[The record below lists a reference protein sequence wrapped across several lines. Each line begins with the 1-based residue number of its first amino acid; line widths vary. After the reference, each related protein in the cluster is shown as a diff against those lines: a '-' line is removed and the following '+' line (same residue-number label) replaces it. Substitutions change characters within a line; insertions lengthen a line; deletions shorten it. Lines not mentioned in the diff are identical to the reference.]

1 MGIGIIPLSFS
12 IDAATLGVK
21 YVKERNTK
29 SKNRIQNSRY
39 FPKLNQPSVSVIVPA
54 YNAEKSIR
62 NTVMS
67 IYGQNVTLKTVI
79 VVDDCSTDKTPEICR
94 ELECEK
100 DNFFHMRREKN
111 AGKAMN
117 INYVVQEFKYLLGD
131 ITVVI
136 DSDIRLNTDCIEKL
150 VGNFTTDDVAAVTP
164 YGYTLPPNNSLARA
178 LHYGNSWNDTVF
190 KIRKEAQNY
199 RSAISVIC
207 GAGTAY
213 RTNVLEILPVPTRTK
228 TEDTD
233 YTWLLQEHGYKVHY
247 DPKAVIYSNDLEKPR
262 GLLRQ
267 WYRWYS
273 GTFQSLFVHGKD
285 VRKAKKMFWT
295 TILPSLVES
304 VPYALGIVTLP
315 IIFAVN
321 LIAPGATYPFGM
333 SYVKGFLLADFL
345 FTTIPTA
352 IISPKY
358 LRHILDIYLYKFV
371 GSALTLAAFTKTTY
385 DNMMHKRDEWNN
397 IWSKNQGFTRDVFIQ
412 KITKDYMIEN
422 ISKFFSIEE
431 NWTGISEQPWDESK
445 FMHELPKK
453 WNLSFAAARGKSI
466 IGYVLGSQA
475 SENKAKIN
483 KILVDKTYQNSGIGK
498 VLLKIFEEECI
509 RNGITEIE
517 LKALLY
523 NRQANRFYI
532 KHGYVPVKTVKG
544 TDGKTRIMYKKELY

>member
-1 MGIGIIPLSFS
+1 MGVGIIPLSFS
-12 IDAATLGVK
+12 IDAATFGVK
-21 YVKERNTK
+21 YVKSWGKK
-29 SKNRIQNSRY
+29 SNKRVQNNHY
-39 FPKLNQPSVSVIVPA
+39 IPKFEQHSVSVIVPA

-62 NTVMS
+62 NTIMS

-136 DSDIRLNTDCIEKL
+136 DSDIQLNVDCIEKL
-150 VGNFTTDDVAAVTP
+150 MGNFTSENVAAVTP
-164 YGYTLPPNNSLARA
+164 YGYTLPPENSLAKA
-178 LHYGNSWNDTVF
+178 LHYGNSWNDSVF

-213 RTNVLEILPVPTRTK
+213 RTDVLEILPIPTRTK

-233 YTWLLQEHGYKVHY
+233 YTWLLQEHGYKVQY
-247 DPKAVIYSNDLEKPR
+247 DPKAVIYSHDLKRPR
-262 GLLRQ
+262 KLLRQ

-285 VRKAKKMFWT
+285 VTKAKKMFWT

-304 VPYALGIVTLP
+304 LPYALGIVTLP

-321 LIAPGATYPFGM
+321 LIAPGAAYPFGM
-333 SYVKGFLLADFL
+333 NYVKGFLLADFL

-358 LRHILDIYLYKFV
+358 LRHILDIYMYKFV
-371 GSALTLAAFTKTTY
+371 GSALTLAAFARTTY
-385 DNMMHKRDEWNN
+385 DNLMHNRADWNN
-397 IWSKNQGFTRDVFIQ
+397 IWSKNHGFTRNVFL
-412 KITKDYMIEN
+412 KRITKDYMVEN
-422 ISKFFSIEE
+422 LSKFFSIEE
-431 NWTGISEQPWDESK
+431 NWTGISEQPWNESK
-445 FMHELPKK
+445 FLHEMPKK
-453 WNLSFAAARGKSI
+453 WTLSFAAARGKSI
-466 IGYVLGSQA
+466 IGYVIGSQA
-475 SENKAKIN
+475 NESTAKIN
-483 KILVDKTYQNSGIGK
+483 KIVVDKKYQNSGIGK
-498 VLLKIFEEECI
+498 VLLWAFEEECA
-509 RNGITEIE
+509 RNSIKEIE

-523 NRQANRFYI
+523 NRRANRFYI
-532 KHGYVPVKTVKG
+532 KHGYVPFKTVKG
-544 TDGKTRIMYKKELY
+544 TDGKTRIAYRKELC

>member
-1 MGIGIIPLSFS
+1 MAIGIIPLSFS

-21 YVKERNTK
+21 YA
-29 SKNRIQNSRY
+29 KNRGKNGKNQVQNSRNSSK
-39 FPKLNQPSVSVIVPA
+39 FNKQSVSVIIPA

-67 IYGQNVTLKTVI
+67 IYGQNITLKTII

-94 ELECEK
+94 ELEYENE
-100 DNFFHMRREKN
+100 NFFHMRREKN
-111 AGKAMN
+111 TGKAKN
-117 INYVVQEFKYLLGD
+117 INYIVQEFKYLLGD

-136 DSDIRLNTDCIEKL
+136 DSDIQLNADCIEKL

-164 YGYTLPPNNSLARA
+164 YGYTLAPDNSFARA
-178 LHYGNSWNDTVF
+178 LHYGNSWNDEVF

-199 RSAISVIC
+199 RNAISVIC

-213 RTNVLEILPVPTRTK
+213 RTNILEILPVPTRTK

-233 YTWLLQEHGYKVHY
+233 YTWLLQENGYKVNY
-247 DPKAVIYSNDLEKPR
+247 DPKAVIYSHDLEKPQR
-262 GLLRQ
+262 LFRQ

-285 VRKAKKMFWT
+285 ITKAKRMFWT
-295 TILPSLVES
+295 TVLPSLVES

-315 IIFAVN
+315 IFFAAN

-333 SYVKGFLLADFL
+333 NYVRGFLFADFL

-358 LRHILDIYLYKFV
+358 LRNILDIYLYKFV
-371 GSALTLAAFTKTTY
+371 GSALTLAALARTTY
-385 DNMMHKRDEWNN
+385 DNTTHKQAEWNN
-397 IWSKNQGFTRDVFIQ
+397 IWSKNQGFTRDVFI
-412 KITKDYMIEN
+412 KRITKDYMAQNLSE
-422 ISKFFSIEE
+422 FFSIEE

-445 FMHELPKK
+445 FMHELPNK
-453 WNLSFAAARGKSI
+453 WALSFAAARGKSI
-466 IGYVLGSQA
+466 VGYVIGSRA
-475 SENKAKIN
+475 NESTAKIN
-483 KILVDKTYQNSGIGK
+483 KIVVDKKCQNSGIGK
-498 VLLKIFEEECI
+498 VLLWVFEEECR
-509 RNGITEIE
+509 RNSIKEIE

-523 NRQANRFYI
+523 NRRANRFYI
-532 KHGYVPVKTVKG
+532 KHGYVPVSTVKG
-544 TDGKTRIMYKKELY
+544 TDGKTRILYRKELY